1 MDGTEVAVPA
11 FPAEKGAAREVPAGF
26 RVSHLD
32 RYYVGEVFR
41 AECIGTNVCTCS
53 SPDPEERENVRPPI
67 LYPGVEVLHRRG
79 NPVAENLAAEA
90 ALEAFLIRGSQS
102 NTIR

>member
-11 FPAEKGAAREVPAGF
+11 LPAEKGAAREVPAGF

-32 RYYVGEVFR
+32 RYYIGEVFR
-41 AECIGTNVCTCS
+41 AECIGTNVRTS
-53 SPDPEERENVRPPI
+53 GGPDPEERENVCPTI
-67 LYPGVEVLHRRG
+67 VHPGIEILHRRC
-79 NPVAENLAAEA
+79 NPIAENLATEA
-90 ALEAFLIRGSQS
+90 ALEAALIRGSQS